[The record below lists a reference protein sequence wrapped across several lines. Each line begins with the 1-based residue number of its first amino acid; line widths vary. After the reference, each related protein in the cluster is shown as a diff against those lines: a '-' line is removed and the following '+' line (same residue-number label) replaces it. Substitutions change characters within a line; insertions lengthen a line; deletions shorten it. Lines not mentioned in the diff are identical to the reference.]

1 MQKLHQMR
9 IILTIYIAVM
19 LGGCAIGNGTVNIN
33 SPQGQDISVDKTVS
47 TDTEIDVPLM
57 P

>member
-1 MQKLHQMR
+1 MR